1 MSVFKD
7 SQELERILG
16 GFFRDAVKIPKGEE
30 ALISEYLGILTNPQN
45 QELSREFFRIMTDG
59 NKKLTEEFTQA
70 VTSGDSGK
78 LSRITDEILNKGK
91 FIEETL
97 QTAKMVLRFNLKDP
111 DLVIVI
117 DATEDP
123 IGVYINDQ
131 SRKPSADFTLKA
143 DVANK
148 FWNGKVNLA
157 IALTKKDI
165 VARGPIPKILKLV
178 KILGTL
184 YGFYQLFLK
193 RAGREDLLIS

>member
-30 ALISEYLGILTNPQN
+30 ALISEYLGILTNSQN
-45 QELSREFFRIMTDG
+45 QELSREFFRIMTD
-59 NKKLTEEFTQA
+59 NDKKLTEEFTRA
-70 VTSGDSGK
+70 VASGDAGK
-78 LSRITDEILNKGK
+78 LSRVTDEILNKGK

-97 QTAKMVLRFNLKDP
+97 QTAKMILRFNLREP
-111 DLVIVI
+111 ELSITI

-123 IGVYINDQ
+123 IGVYINDPT
-131 SRKPSADFTLKA
+131 RKPSADFTLKA
-143 DVANK
+143 DVANE

-157 IALTKKDI
+157 LALTRKKI

-178 KILGTL
+178 KILGTM
-184 YGFYQLFLK
+184 YGFYKLYLK
-193 RAGREDLLIS
+193 RAGRDDLLIS

>member
-16 GFFRDAVKIPKGEE
+16 GFFRDAVKIPKGEA
-30 ALISEYLGILTNPQN
+30 ALIGEYLAILSDPGNRDLTG
-45 QELSREFFRIMTDG
+45 EFFRIMTDG
-59 NKKLTEEFTQA
+59 NKKLADEFSRA
-70 VTSGDSGK
+70 VESGDPEQTNRVK
-78 LSRITDEILNKGK
+78 EEILEKGK

-97 QTAKMVLRFNLKDP
+97 QTAKMVLRFNLRDP

-131 SRKPSADFTLKA
+131 ARKPSADFTLKA
-143 DVANK
+143 DVANR
-148 FWNGKVNLA
+148 FWNGKINLA

-178 KILGTL
+178 KILGTM
-184 YGFYQLFLK
+184 YGFYKLFLK